1 MTDHTRSIGL
11 VQHLRHITAIEVA
24 VIVFA
29 FASYSTIGLSL
40 VVTSWIAAV
49 EGSISLVGQLF
60 FVSSVTSLIFSI
72 YAGVITDQKNR
83 LSVIHRGQSLRLFG
97 VAALSVGTLSS
108 PTAPWLFA
116 YAVLFSVG
124 TTLNAGALDGIVQL
138 AVDDHQRMKL
148 SIRVSICRQV
158 GILCGTGLGGVS
170 LHYFSAIWSVLL
182 MVVLM
187 LVQFIIISKFFAN
200 YQNAPSKSPQD
211 IVSAWQEGI
220 VAILKHRALAF
231 TILNV
236 GLFFSAS
243 QMANVLVPG
252 FVKNT
257 LHQGSDVYGLLET
270 AWAAGGGAMLAT
282 AAVHTKLFGAR
293 RWELVILIIVGAA
306 MVVFAVSRSI
316 PMLVVIYAVLGG
328 MFALGRAICDGRIL
342 ILAKNEEIG
351 RVRAATSMVVSLL
364 GMAIYIS
371 PTLIGIEDAIY
382 YYISWGILISIAGG
396 IMLAVNTY
404 SDRLHHAD
412 RH

>member
-1 MTDHTRSIGL
+1 M
-11 VQHLRHITAIEVA
+11 
-24 VIVFA
+24 VFA
-29 FASYSTIGLSL
+29 LASFATIGLSL

-60 FVSSVTSLIFSI
+60 FVSSATSLIFSI
-72 YAGVITDQKNR
+72 YAGAITDRKNR
-83 LSVIHRGQSLRLFG
+83 LSVIRRGQSLRLLG
-97 VAALSVGTLSS
+97 VAALAVGALSS

-124 TTLNAGALDGIVQL
+124 TALNAGALDGIVQL
-138 AVDDHQRMKL
+138 AVSEQQRMKL
-148 SIRVSICRQV
+148 SIRVSICRQI

-170 LHYFSAIWSVLL
+170 LHYFPAIWSVLL
-182 MVVLM
+182 MLVLM
-187 LVQFIIISKFFAN
+187 VVQFFIISKFFAD

-211 IVSAWQEGI
+211 IVSGWKEG
-220 VAILKHRALAF
+220 VLAILKHRALAF

-257 LHQGSDVYGLLET
+257 LQQGSDVYGLLET
-270 AWAAGGGAMLAT
+270 AWAVGGGAMLAT
-282 AAVHTKLFGAR
+282 AAVQTKLFGAR
-293 RWELVILIIVGAA
+293 RWELVILMLVGAA
-306 MVVFAVSRSI
+306 MVVFAASRSI
-316 PMLVVIYAVLGG
+316 PLLVVIYAMLGG
-328 MFALGRAICDGRIL
+328 MFALGRAICDGRTL

-371 PTLIGIEDAIY
+371 PTVIGIEDAIY
-382 YYISWGILISIAGG
+382 YYVSWGVLISIVGG
-396 IMLAVNTY
+396 IMLVVNVY
-404 SDRLHHAD
+404 CDQENQSP
-412 RH
+412 

>member
-1 MTDHTRSIGL
+1 M
-11 VQHLRHITAIEVA
+11 
-24 VIVFA
+24 VFA
-29 FASYSTIGLSL
+29 LASFATIGLSL

-60 FVSSVTSLIFSI
+60 FVSSATSLIFSI
-72 YAGVITDQKNR
+72 YAGAITDRKNR
-83 LSVIHRGQSLRLFG
+83 LSVIRRGQSLRLLG
-97 VAALSVGTLSS
+97 VAALAVGALDS

-124 TTLNAGALDGIVQL
+124 TALNAGALDGIVQL
-138 AVDDHQRMKL
+138 AVSEQQRMKL
-148 SIRVSICRQV
+148 SIRVSICRQI

-170 LHYFSAIWSVLL
+170 LHYFPAIWSVLL
-182 MVVLM
+182 MLVLM
-187 LVQFIIISKFFAN
+187 VVQFFIISKFFAD

-211 IVSAWQEGI
+211 IVSAWKEG
-220 VAILKHRALAF
+220 VLAILKHRALAF

-257 LHQGSDVYGLLET
+257 LQQGSDVYGLLET
-270 AWAAGGGAMLAT
+270 AWAVGGGAMLAT
-282 AAVHTKLFGAR
+282 AAVQTKLFGAR
-293 RWELVILIIVGAA
+293 RWELVILMLVGAA
-306 MVVFAVSRSI
+306 MVVFAASRSI
-316 PMLVVIYAVLGG
+316 PLLVVIYAMLGG

-371 PTLIGIEDAIY
+371 PTVIGIEDAIY
-382 YYISWGILISIAGG
+382 YYVSWGVLISIVGG
-396 IMLAVNTY
+396 IMLVVNVY
-404 SDRLHHAD
+404 CDQENQSP
-412 RH
+412 

>member
-1 MTDHTRSIGL
+1 MTFHTRSIGL
-11 VQHLRHITAIEVA
+11 VKRLRHIAAIEVA
-24 VIVFA
+24 VMVFA
-29 FASYSTIGLSL
+29 LASFATIGLSL

-60 FVSSVTSLIFSI
+60 FVSSATSLIFSI
-72 YAGVITDQKNR
+72 YAGAITDRKNR
-83 LSVIHRGQSLRLFG
+83 LSVIRRGQSLRLLG
-97 VAALSVGTLSS
+97 VAALAVGALDS

-124 TTLNAGALDGIVQL
+124 TALNAGALDGIVQL
-138 AVDDHQRMKL
+138 AVSEQQRMKL
-148 SIRVSICRQV
+148 SIRVSICRQI

-170 LHYFSAIWSVLL
+170 LHYFPAIWSVLL
-182 MVVLM
+182 MLVLM
-187 LVQFIIISKFFAN
+187 VVQFFIISKFFAD

-211 IVSAWQEGI
+211 IVSAWKEG
-220 VAILKHRALAF
+220 VLAILKHRALAF

-257 LHQGSDVYGLLET
+257 LQQGSDVYGLLET
-270 AWAAGGGAMLAT
+270 AWAVGGGAMLAT
-282 AAVHTKLFGAR
+282 AAVQTKLFGAR
-293 RWELVILIIVGAA
+293 RWELVILMLVGAA
-306 MVVFAVSRSI
+306 MVVFAASRSI
-316 PMLVVIYAVLGG
+316 PLLVVIYAMLGG

-371 PTLIGIEDAIY
+371 PTVIGIEDAIY
-382 YYISWGILISIAGG
+382 YYVSWGVLISIVGG
-396 IMLAVNTY
+396 IMLVVNVY
-404 SDRLHHAD
+404 CDQENQSP
-412 RH
+412 